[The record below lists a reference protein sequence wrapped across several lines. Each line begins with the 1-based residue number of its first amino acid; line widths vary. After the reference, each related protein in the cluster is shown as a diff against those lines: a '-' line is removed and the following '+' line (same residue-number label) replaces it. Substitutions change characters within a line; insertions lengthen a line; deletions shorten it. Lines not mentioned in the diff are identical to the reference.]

1 MRATEA
7 EYVLH
12 TVRALAAAS
21 STFGVCQVDAAALRA
36 LEVGEELSLTLDDGE
51 AKLYLL
57 SEHELSVG
65 IMLPLA
71 QLLAQTLPS
80 PLPQVSPLV
89 TPASFSFTA
98 PSHAL
103 SPASHALAPASSVL
117 TPEALALVP
126 VSSALTPE
134 ALALVPASSVLTPE
148 ALALVPVSS
157 AFATESSAL
166 IPESPAPTALSLS
179 AARETIGALYQ
190 ECSALLLPFSLER
203 QFNLY
208 VSTGKDYRDSA
219 LCLELYINTLD
230 YHEALWYDSFSDL
243 INLADLMRAKLSA

>member
-71 QLLAQTLPS
+71 QLLAQTLPL

-98 PSHAL
+98 PSLAL
-103 SPASHALAPASSVL
+103 SPASHALAPASS
-117 TPEALALVP
+117 
-126 VSSALTPE
+126 ALTPE
-134 ALALVPASSVLTPE
+134 ALALVPA
-148 ALALVPVSS
+148 SS